1 MFDVE
6 ELLSKRNQRNALE
19 HLLSK
24 KDGCGI
30 DGIRI
35 SEFKEYWEVKHLN
48 IEKEIR
54 EGTYTP
60 GVVKTYEIVNNRGK
74 QRIVS
79 SLNVTDRMI
88 SRMLAQKL
96 KRYIE
101 PDFMP
106 ESFAYHIKKSVFL
119 KWLKMGVCNGIL
131 SKKA

>member
-24 KDGCGI
+24 KEGCGI

-54 EGTYTP
+54 EGTYIP
-60 GVVKTYEIVNNRGK
+60 GIVKTYEIVNNRGK
-74 QRIVS
+74 KRSVS

-88 SRMLAQKL
+88 SRMLTQKL
-96 KRYIE
+96 TSFSEKCVWRYYQRI
-101 PDFMP
+101 
-106 ESFAYHIKKSVFL
+106 
-119 KWLKMGVCNGIL
+119 
-131 SKKA
+131 

>member
-35 SEFKEYWEVKHLN
+35 SEFKEYWEVNHLN

-96 KRYIE
+96 KRIYRTGLYAGKFCI
-101 PDFMP
+101 
-106 ESFAYHIKKSVFL
+106 SYKKSRSFSNGL
-119 KWLKMGVCNGIL
+119 KWAFVMGF
-131 SKKA
+131 